1 MSSVLKKASAVIL
14 AHTDKAEIQR
24 YVADVMT
31 GQDLVDGRL
40 SVDMNGLWK
49 SGTGLTIDPDKPRSY
64 SPGHGF

>member
-14 AHTDKAEIQR
+14 AHTDKVEIQR

-49 SGTGLTIDPDKPRSY
+49 SGTGLTIRS
-64 SPGHGF
+64 G